1 MHQAVKRAFE
11 EIDAAIFS
19 GDGFSTSRKD
29 LNELRDYLDR
39 WSRALGDLEIELT
52 EFERSTTRGER
63 KTGG

>member
-19 GDGFSTSRKD
+19 GDEFSTSRKD

-39 WSRALGDLEIELT
+39 WSRALSMLETELL
-52 EFERSTTRGER
+52 EFENGER
-63 KTGG
+63 DGEPIG